1 MVMLFVFSPRLVLY
15 FFRRTANFFLDYLLV
30 FTSLSSFDC
39 CWLFVSLGF
48 LSLILFMRL
57 PSRFVFF
64 SKSKQSKWE
73 PTLEMPPKKR
83 WKENERHGNNYT
95 SCLPFSY
102 CNSLVIF
109 GAAVVLLTWHGHDCS
124 ISSSE
129 MVSDCRFVW
138 WWCKHATDK
147 HYILLSQEM
156 ILHDTRQVM
165 PVKAKT
171 WRCHAQRDQR
181 FNWQERIMDDIQY
194 QYVMITE
201 TSTGKLTVRLP
212 SLTSLFP
219 TGKLSIP
226 GFYCCMNTLISR

>member
-124 ISSSE
+124 ISSAK
-129 MVSDCRFVW
+129 MVWLQIC
-138 WWCKHATDK
+138 
-147 HYILLSQEM
+147 
-156 ILHDTRQVM
+156 VM
-165 PVKAKT
+165 MMQT
-171 WRCHAQRDQR
+171 C
-181 FNWQERIMDDIQY
+181 NWQTLHSTLTGDDSSRYKTGYACEGQDLEMSCTEGSTIQ
-194 QYVMITE
+194 
-201 TSTGKLTVRLP
+201 LTRANY
-212 SLTSLFP
+212 
-219 TGKLSIP
+219 GRYSISICNDHGNLDWKVDCTAP
-226 GFYCCMNTLISR
+226 KSYFIISNR